1 MNVGSSKLKLPVKK
15 KKNSLKLLS
24 TNVRFPGPSKQFC
37 SESFVLNFFSNF
49 DFSLSFLDIQNENYF
64 QKPRLLY
71 QPNQASP
78 ENNKGYEK
86 LTFSNEK

>member
-1 MNVGSSKLKLPVKK
+1 MFVCQGLQNNFVVRVLFLIF
-15 KKNSLKLLS
+15 SLTLI
-24 TNVRFPGPSKQFC
+24 
-37 SESFVLNFFSNF
+37 
-49 DFSLSFLDIQNENYF
+49 SLSFLDIQNENYF